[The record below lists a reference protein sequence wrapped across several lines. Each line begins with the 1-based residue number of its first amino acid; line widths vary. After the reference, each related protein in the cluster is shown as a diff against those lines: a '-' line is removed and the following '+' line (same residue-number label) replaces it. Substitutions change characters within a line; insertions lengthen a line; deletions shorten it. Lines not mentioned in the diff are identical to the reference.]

1 MAKKL
6 ENCQIWVKSFPGSKF
21 RCMKDHMKPS
31 MRKKLNDTILHA
43 GTNDLNSDRPP
54 DLIAN
59 SIVDLTITLKKN
71 SQSVSV
77 FNIITRN
84 GNCNDKTAGLN
95 NYLKQSCIEKNIIL
109 IDLTKTI
116 YSKTFNISTSQVIII

>member
-1 MAKKL
+1 
-6 ENCQIWVKSFPGSKF
+6 
-21 RCMKDHMKPS
+21 MKDHMKPS

-43 GTNDLNSDRPP
+43 GTKDMNSDRPP

-59 SIVDLTITLKKN
+59 SIVDLAITLKKN

-116 YSKTFNISTSQVIII
+116 YSKTFNISTSQVILI